1 MWKLI
6 WKDSLHYDMSNFS
19 AISFYPMI
27 YITYMNLFVLGKH
40 SEYKSI
46 FGILFF
52 LILLILTIFPLKL
65 AKGLYLCP
73 LTEAERKKYLVIA
86 CFLRLGTMILL
97 LGLVL
102 MVSRFFLE
110 ADNLILL
117 IQFICGGIFI
127 LGAILTS
134 LLPGS
139 NSADLAKQKFYIA
152 QKLPVPKKQ
161 KVVPEELKTT
171 IKSILLLLT
180 VLILAFIG
188 ILLPMN
194 AKEFNKLLWF
204 YYIPSFLVSVVCML
218 VYFIKYFDEGITF
231 NANREVYQNL
241 RKKKAGAFHA
251 D

>member
-6 WKDSLHYDMSNFS
+6 WKDSLHYDRNNYSTIAF
-19 AISFYPMI
+19 FPMI
-27 YITYMNLFVLGKH
+27 YVTYMNLFVLGNH
-40 SEYKSI
+40 SEYKYI
-46 FGILFF
+46 FGICFF
-52 LILLILTIFPLKL
+52 LILIILTIYPLKL

-73 LTEAERKKYLVIA
+73 LTEAERKKYLIVA
-86 CFLRLGTMILL
+86 CFLRLGTMMLL

-102 MVSRFFLE
+102 MVSQFFLE

-117 IQFICGGIFI
+117 LQFICAGIFI
-127 LGAILTS
+127 LGAILIS

-139 NSADLAKQKFYIA
+139 YSADLAKQKYYIT
-152 QKLPVPKKQ
+152 QNLPVPKKP
-161 KVVPEELKTT
+161 KVGQEERKTT
-171 IKSILLLLT
+171 INSILLLLT

-194 AKEFNKLLWF
+194 DKKFNILLWL
-204 YYIPSFLVSVVCML
+204 YYIPSFLVSVVCMIM
-218 VYFIKYFDEGITF
+218 YFMKCFDEVITI
-231 NANREVYQNL
+231 NANREVYHYL